1 MWKRNLRSVSV
12 SFNMASG
19 ESPKVLRQTEDRAAS
34 ALIEQWQQQQRS
46 LLFQTSWGRLEI
58 KPKTDKKQGYT

>member
-34 ALIEQWQQQQRS
+34 ALIEQWHS
-46 LLFQTSWGRLEI
+46 KKLLLCVTGLKEV
-58 KPKTDKKQGYT
+58 